1 MGRKFLLS
9 LLFGVVVF
17 GALALAGDAPHVVDA
32 LRRFPLAYLP
42 AILALTLWN
51 YALRFVKW
59 HLYLRRLSIPISPAD
74 SLGIFLCGLSM
85 AITPGKAGELLKSIL
100 LRRRVGTPLTTSAP
114 VVLAERLT
122 DGLAMMGLA
131 ATGLVLYRQALA
143 PIALLLIA
151 FIAVIGISQAPFA
164 RHRLLPWLQ
173 GHPRLARRADELGRL
188 FASAHVLLAP
198 GMLIAAVG
206 IGLVSWSGECLA
218 FYLVLHGLGL
228 PGGWT
233 LLAQAAFVLAVST
246 LVGSA
251 TLLPGGLGSAEGSST
266 ALLLAVTHTDLST
279 AVAATLLIRLCT
291 LWFGVL
297 VGFVSLW
304 LYRARLGGWR
314 EPRPVLPAPGRAIP
328 IGSPG
333 IQFDDAVE

>member
-1 MGRKFLLS
+1 MGRKFFLS
-9 LLFGVVVF
+9 LAFGVLVF
-17 GALALAGDAPHVVDA
+17 GVLTLAGDAPHVADA
-32 LRRFPLAYLP
+32 LRRFPPAYLP

-59 HLYLRRLSIPISPAD
+59 HLYLRRLAIPASLAD

-122 DGLAMMGLA
+122 DGLAMIGLA

-143 PIALLLIA
+143 PIALLLVVFVAIVG
-151 FIAVIGISQAPFA
+151 FSQAPYA

-173 GHPRLARRADELGRL
+173 NHPRLARRADEIGRL
-188 FASAHVLLAP
+188 FASARALLAP
-198 GMLIAAVG
+198 SMLIAAVG

-218 FYLVLHGLGL
+218 FFLVLHGLGMHAS
-228 PGGWT
+228 WT

-266 ALLLAVTHTDLST
+266 ALLLAVTNTQLTT

-297 VGFVSLW
+297 VGVVSLW
-304 LYRARLGGWR
+304 LYRERLGGWR
-314 EPRPVLPAPGRAIP
+314 EPIALLAPL
-328 IGSPG
+328 S
-333 IQFDDAVE
+333 

>member
-9 LLFGVVVF
+9 LLFGLLVF
-17 GALALAGDAPHVVDA
+17 GLLALVGDAPHVADA
-32 LRRFPLAYLP
+32 LRRFPPAYLP

-59 HLYLRRLSIPISPAD
+59 HLYMRRLKIPVSLAD

-85 AITPGKAGELLKSIL
+85 AITPGKAGELLKSVL
-100 LRRRVGTPLTTSAP
+100 LRRRAGTPLTTSAP

-143 PIALLLIA
+143 PIAMLFVVFLAIVGL
-151 FIAVIGISQAPFA
+151 SQSPFA
-164 RHRLLPWLQ
+164 RRRLVPWLQ
-173 GHPRLARRADELGRL
+173 NHPRLARRADEIGRL
-188 FASAHVLLAP
+188 FASAHTLLAP
-198 GMLIAAVG
+198 GTLVTAVC

-218 FYLVLHGLGL
+218 FFLVLHGLGL
-228 PGGWT
+228 PASGT
-233 LLAQAAFVLAVST
+233 LLVQAAFVLAVST

-266 ALLLAVTHTDLST
+266 ALLLAVANIQLTT

-297 VGFVSLW
+297 VGLVSLW
-304 LYRARLGGWR
+304 LYRRRLGGWR
-314 EPRPVLPAPGRAIP
+314 EPRAALV
-328 IGSPG
+328 SP
-333 IQFDDAVE
+333 

>member
-1 MGRKFLLS
+1 MGRKFFLP
-9 LLFGVVVF
+9 LLFGLLVF
-17 GALALAGDAPHVVDA
+17 SALTLAGDAPHVADA
-32 LRRFPLAYLP
+32 LRRFPAAYLP

-59 HLYLRRLSIPISPAD
+59 HFYLRRLVIPISLAD

-122 DGLAMMGLA
+122 DGLAMIGLA
-131 ATGLVLYRQALA
+131 TTGLVLYHQARA
-143 PIALLLIA
+143 PIAFLFVA
-151 FIAVIGISQAPFA
+151 FLAIIGVSQAPFA
-164 RHRLLPWLQ
+164 RHRVLPWLQ
-173 GHPRLARRADELGRL
+173 NHRRLARRADEIGRL
-188 FASAHVLLAP
+188 FSSARVLLAP
-198 GMLIAAVG
+198 GMLVTAVA

-218 FYLVLHGLGL
+218 FFLVLHGLGL
-228 PGGWT
+228 HASWT

-266 ALLLAVTHTDLST
+266 ALLLAVTSMHLTT

-297 VGFVSLW
+297 VGVISLW
-304 LYRARLGGWR
+304 FFRGRLGGWS
-314 EPRPVLPAPGRAIP
+314 EPRAALAAA
-328 IGSPG
+328 S
-333 IQFDDAVE
+333 

>member
-1 MGRKFLLS
+1 MGRRFFLS
-9 LLFGVVVF
+9 LLFGLVVLSV
-17 GALALAGDAPHVVDA
+17 LALVGDAPHVVDA
-32 LRRFPLAYLP
+32 LRRFPPAYLP

-59 HLYLRRLSIPISPAD
+59 HLYLRRLDIRASIAD

-85 AITPGKAGELLKSIL
+85 AITPGKAGELLKSVL

-131 ATGLVLYRQALA
+131 ATGLLLYRQAVPPMLGLLVAFLA
-143 PIALLLIA
+143 V
-151 FIAVIGISQAPFA
+151 IAVTQAPVV

-173 GHPRLARRADELGRL
+173 THPRMARRAEEIGRV
-188 FASAHVLLAP
+188 FASARVLLAP
-198 GMLIAAVG
+198 RMLATAVV

-228 PGGWT
+228 PGGGM
-233 LLAQAAFVLAVST
+233 LLVQAAFVLAVST

-251 TLLPGGLGSAEGSST
+251 TLLPGGLGSAEGSSA
-266 ALLLAVTHTDLST
+266 ALLLAVTHTQLT
-279 AVAATLLIRLCT
+279 VAVAATLLIRLCT
-291 LWFGVL
+291 LWFGVC
-297 VGFVSLW
+297 VGLASLW
-304 LYRARLGGWR
+304 LYRRRLGGWR
-314 EPRPVLPAPGRAIP
+314 EPQPALFA
-328 IGSPG
+328 
-333 IQFDDAVE
+333 QQM